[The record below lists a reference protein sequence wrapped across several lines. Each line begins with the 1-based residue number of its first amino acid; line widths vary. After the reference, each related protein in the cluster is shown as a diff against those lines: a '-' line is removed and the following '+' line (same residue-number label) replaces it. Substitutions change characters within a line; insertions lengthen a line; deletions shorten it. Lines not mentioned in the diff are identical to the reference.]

1 MWLYFPGV
9 SYRSFWHNGNT
20 AHVIDTK
27 LGQYICP
34 YFGFF
39 GRNLSGLAKKRLAA
53 RGLEARAR
61 RLAKYKDI
69 FVKETCPKEG

>member
-9 SYRSFWHNGNT
+9 SYRSVWHNGST

-27 LGQYICP
+27 LRHCARILD
-34 YFGFF
+34 FL
-39 GRNLSGLAKKRLAA
+39 GRDSFRAHKKRLAA
-53 RGLEARAR
+53 RRLEARAR

>member
-1 MWLYFPGV
+1 MWFYFPGV

-53 RGLEARAR
+53 R